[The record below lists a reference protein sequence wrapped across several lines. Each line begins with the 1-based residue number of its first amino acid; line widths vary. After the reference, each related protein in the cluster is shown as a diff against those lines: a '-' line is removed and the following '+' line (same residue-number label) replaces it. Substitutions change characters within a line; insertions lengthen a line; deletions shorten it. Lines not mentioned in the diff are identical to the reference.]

1 MTQAELI
8 LFLESLGADVVVRRY
23 KPDEPETIA
32 VLVGRLP
39 ESDSPVP
46 IPGWEDAVYLQ
57 EAAAGWSIRYIQ
69 SGQTRPLED
78 EELKSLLTVW
88 IRERD
93 YRLFADYERE

>member
-1 MTQAELI
+1 MRQAELI
-8 LFLESLGADVVVRRY
+8 RFLEALGADVVVRRY

-57 EAAAGWSIRYIQ
+57 EATAGWSIGYIQ
-69 SGQTRPLED
+69 TGKTRPLQD

-93 YRLFADYERE
+93 YRLFADYELE